1 MTSRARLWRLP
12 SPQRTVGFRQVV
24 ELPDGV
30 PAGDSV
36 MTPNVSTA
44 RLFEDGL
51 ELGPAHALHSEIE
64 TLGGGRFSH
73 WGRQLYLSSSDG
85 TSASENGR
93 RYELLVEPEGEG
105 AARMLR
111 EASNA
116 VSSLQTDYQR
126 FELAERLFNLLV
138 PSTRISEFGRTYF
151 EDPEFAAIYE
161 RFSEGNYRAYDRRWT
176 VAQLARHA
184 ISLGGAFAEC
194 GVYRGATAYL
204 TAKALH
210 LHGAPH
216 LKLHLF
222 NSFSGLSAP
231 SSVDGS
237 YWRAGDMASGLEE
250 VRANLAEWSD
260 RVVMHP
266 GWIPERFLD
275 VAADRFAFVH
285 IDVDLFQPTRES
297 LSFFYQRMLPG
308 GIILCDD
315 YGFASCPGART
326 AMDQFFAD
334 KDEEIIHLPTGQG
347 LVIFPGR

>member
-1 MTSRARLWRLP
+1 MTSRARILRLP

-24 ELPDGV
+24 ELPDDV

-51 ELGPAHALHSEIE
+51 ELGPAHALHYEIE
-64 TLGGGRFSH
+64 ALGGGRFSH

-93 RYELLVEPEGEG
+93 RYELLVESEGEG

-111 EASNA
+111 AASNA

-126 FELAERLFNLLV
+126 FEMAERLFNLLV
-138 PSTRISEFGRTYF
+138 PNTKLSEFGRTYF
-151 EDPEFAAIYE
+151 EDQEFAAIYE
-161 RFSEGNYRAYDRRWT
+161 RFGEGNYRAYDRRWT

-184 ISLGGAFAEC
+184 VSLEGAFAEC

-204 TAKALH
+204 IAKALR

-222 NSFSGLSAP
+222 DSFAGLSAP
-231 SSVDGS
+231 SLIDGS
-237 YWRAGDMASGLEE
+237 YWRAGAMASSLEE
-250 VRANLAEWSD
+250 VCANLAEWSD
-260 RVVMHP
+260 SVVMHR
-266 GWIPERFLD
+266 GWIPERFVD
-275 VAADRFAFVH
+275 VAADQFAFVH
-285 IDVDLFQPTRES
+285 IDVDLFHPTRES
-297 LSFFYQRMLPG
+297 LAFFYERMLPG
-308 GIILCDD
+308 GIVLCDD
-315 YGFASCPGART
+315 YGFASCPGARR
-326 AMDQFFAD
+326 AMDEFF
-334 KDEEIIHLPTGQG
+334 KSKRETIIHLSTGQG
-347 LVIFPGR
+347 LVIVDR

>member
-1 MTSRARLWRLP
+1 
-12 SPQRTVGFRQVV
+12 
-24 ELPDGV
+24 
-30 PAGDSV
+30 
-36 MTPNVSTA
+36 
-44 RLFEDGL
+44 
-51 ELGPAHALHSEIE
+51 
-64 TLGGGRFSH
+64 
-73 WGRQLYLSSSDG
+73 
-85 TSASENGR
+85 
-93 RYELLVEPEGEG
+93 
-105 AARMLR
+105 MLR

-222 NSFSGLSAP
+222 DSFSGLSAP